1 LFGVISLIKLD
12 LDLGVNDGNI
22 FLGYDGNN
30 ISHLGLDY
38 LRM

>member
-1 LFGVISLIKLD
+1 VIQCLS
-12 LDLGVNDGNI
+12 DGNI